1 MNRKEGFF
9 IFVFTFVD
17 LCFCQKP
24 WGITFLHFFF
34 FPFFCP
40 FPSLLYSLFPSSLHF
55 PELLFR
61 PQMAQR
67 TPLLGQAQ
75 AQTSATPS
83 PAALRSRT
91 AATTTSQR
99 TTATA
104 STTARP
110 NGSKGPA
117 SVSAAQ
123 KTATKERAPSIR
135 LAKLLLWVF
144 LVHVG
149 AIYLFTRGFLLS
161 RSVLDSKSECS
172 NTNMDESV
180 FTNHGLSSSDR
191 CWYPQQYKKAV
202 VIVIDAL
209 RFE

>member
-1 MNRKEGFF
+1 MGPKG
-9 IFVFTFVD
+9 
-17 LCFCQKP
+17 P
-24 WGITFLHFFF
+24 
-34 FPFFCP
+34 
-40 FPSLLYSLFPSSLHF
+40 
-55 PELLFR
+55 
-61 PQMAQR
+61 
-67 TPLLGQAQ
+67 
-75 AQTSATPS
+75 TSAS
-83 PAALRSRT
+83 
-91 AATTTSQR
+91 AT
-99 TTATA
+99 
-104 STTARP
+104 
-110 NGSKGPA
+110 
-117 SVSAAQ
+117 Q

-172 NTNMDESV
+172 NTNMDESI
-180 FTNHGLSSSDR
+180 FTDHGLDSSSR